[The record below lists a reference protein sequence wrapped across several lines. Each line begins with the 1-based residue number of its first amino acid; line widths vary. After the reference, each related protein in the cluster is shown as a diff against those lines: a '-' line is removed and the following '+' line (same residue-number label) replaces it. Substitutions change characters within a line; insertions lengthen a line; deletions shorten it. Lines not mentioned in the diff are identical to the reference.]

1 MKWKKNVLKQTKQVK
16 KKWTHSLTLNDKK
29 HRIVMLF
36 YMTNKMIVF
45 DEWKSEG
52 KELRASALPSMEL
65 WEIENV
71 WQYAALYCK
80 KWNDTTYHLLFHLLL

>member
-1 MKWKKNVLKQTKQVK
+1 
-16 KKWTHSLTLNDKK
+16 
-29 HRIVMLF
+29 MLF

-65 WEIENV
+65 
-71 WQYAALYCK
+71 
-80 KWNDTTYHLLFHLLL
+80 